1 MVMDEMKI
9 QSNLVFDKSSM
20 ELIGFIDLGDPM
32 TNYANLQQEDTIA
45 SHALAFLVRGLCTDL
60 KYIIGYYFT
69 GNITSF
75 QIMPIFWKI
84 VSVLEVSLD
93 LRVVAAVNDGASP
106 NRKFFNLHCNL
117 AKEIKHAIV
126 YKTLNVFAM
135 SRFIY
140 FFADSPHLM
149 KTSRNCLYN
158 SGSGSCSRYMW
169 NNGNYLLFR
178 HIADLFYSDQDF
190 ALHSLPKL
198 TLDHITLTSY
208 SKMKVKLAVQ
218 VLSNS
223 VAIAL
228 RESGKEE
235 VLGTAMFCKMMNR
248 FFDCTNVRSK
258 TEHSRK
264 RNDFLKPYT
273 SCDDERFTWLTDVFL
288 KYLQDWKTSTLTR
301 PGEYS
306 ADERSKMFLSP
317 QTYNGLQ
324 ISVLSHV
331 EAIQFLLKQG
341 FEYVLSER
349 FMQDIL
355 EDYFGH
361 QRARGGGRSD
371 NPTAQQFGYNDLT
384 ITTQRD
390 IAPVIRGN
398 VGGRYEVKKWQK
410 VSDEPV
416 KKRPKKNK

>member
-1 MVMDEMKI
+1 MKI
-9 QSNLVFDKSSM
+9 CTMKKCALDQYKVHTQGRLKHGNTLVFDKNSGQ
-20 ELIGFIDLGDPM
+20 LIGFIDLGDPM

-45 SHALAFLVRGLCTDL
+45 SHALAFLVCGLCTDL
-60 KYIIGYYFT
+60 KHIIRYYFT
-69 GNITSF
+69 RNVTSF
-75 QIMPIFWKI
+75 QLMPIFWKI

-117 AKEIKHAIV
+117 AKEIKHGIV

-135 SRFIY
+135 SCFIY

-169 NNGNYLLFR
+169 NNGHHLLFR

-198 TLDHITLTSY
+198 TLDHITLASY

-235 VLGTAMFCKMMNR
+235 VLGTAMFCEMMNR
-248 FFDCTNVRSK
+248 FFDCTNVRSR
-258 TEHSRK
+258 TEHMRK

-273 SCDDERFTWLTDVFL
+273 SCDDECFAWLTDVFL
-288 KYLQDWKTSTLTR
+288 KYLQDWKTWGQL
-301 PGEYS
+301 Y
-306 ADERSKMFLSP
+306 
-317 QTYNGLQ
+317 
-324 ISVLSHV
+324 
-331 EAIQFLLKQG
+331 
-341 FEYVLSER
+341 
-349 FMQDIL
+349 
-355 EDYFGH
+355 
-361 QRARGGGRSD
+361 QRRLA
-371 NPTAQQFGYNDLT
+371 
-384 ITTQRD
+384 
-390 IAPVIRGN
+390 
-398 VGGRYEVKKWQK
+398 
-410 VSDEPV
+410 
-416 KKRPKKNK
+416 